1 MFEGIFS
8 SKKSEEKKEYADGT
22 KLGADHEVTAE
33 VSAEDGGQKPTQ
45 EKGGND
51 TGKIGVPPNGVV
63 LTPEELEDWRKNRDI
78 HEQP

>member
-8 SKKSEEKKEYADGT
+8 PKKSEEKKEYADGT
-22 KLGADHEVTAE
+22 KLGAGHEVMAE
-33 VSAEDGGQKPTQ
+33 VGAEDGDKNPTQ
-45 EKGGND
+45 EKSGKD
-51 TGKIGVPPNGVV
+51 TGKVGVPPNGVV